1 MEPAHDWKEMR
12 SGFVKFSTADGA
24 AVMLLPGAQ
33 QFCPS
38 ALGYGFSSP
47 GQRLQLLSVSK

>member
-24 AVMLLPGAQ
+24 AVMLLQ
-33 QFCPS
+33 ERNSS
-38 ALGYGFSSP
+38 ALP
-47 GQRLQLLSVSK
+47 H

>member
-1 MEPAHDWKEMR
+1 MEPAHDWKEVR
-12 SGFVKFSTADGA
+12 SGFVKFSTPDGA

-38 ALGYGFSSP
+38 ALVYGFCNP